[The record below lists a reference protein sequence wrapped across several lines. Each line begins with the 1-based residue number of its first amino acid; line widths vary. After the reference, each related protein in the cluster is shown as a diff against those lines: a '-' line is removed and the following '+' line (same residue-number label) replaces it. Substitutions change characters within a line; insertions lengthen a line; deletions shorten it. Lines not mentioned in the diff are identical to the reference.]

1 MRSQNVAIL
10 GSTGSI
16 GCSTLE
22 VISLNQEQ
30 YNITL
35 LTANSQVDKLLEQCL
50 LFKPKFAVILD
61 ESKAKFLEDELQSNV
76 VNTRVFYT
84 MDDLVKIIT
93 NDDVDIVMSAIVGSH
108 GLLPTYKAIIA
119 GKKVLLA
126 NKESLV
132 AGGKLI
138 NQALTKSKN
147 AILIPVDSEHSAI
160 FQSLPQDYV
169 IHTSGN
175 GIHGNSTNYGINKII
190 LTASGGPFR
199 KFTHDELLNVT
210 PEQAILH
217 PNWSMGKK
225 ISVDSSTLMNK
236 GLEVIEAYWLFGT
249 GLDKIEVVV
258 HPQSII
264 HSMVEYIDGSVVA
277 QLGTPNMKTPIAYAL
292 AYPNR
297 IISGSPKLDFSTLS
311 DLTFEKPDYKR
322 FPCLGLAFEALKVG
336 GVAPAVLNAA
346 NEMAVAAFLANKI
359 KFYDINAIIKNTM
372 DNFASQDYSSIEEII
387 GIDKEARSFATKL
400 MGNLFK

>member
-1 MRSQNVAIL
+1 MSCVKQNVAIL

-16 GCSTLE
+16 GCSTLD
-22 VISLNQEQ
+22 VINLNKEQ

-61 ESKAKFLEDELQSNV
+61 ELKSKFLQDTLQANLID
-76 VNTRVFYT
+76 TRVFYT

-93 NDDVDIVMSAIVGSH
+93 DDDIDIVMSAIVGSH
-108 GLLPTYKAIIA
+108 GLLPTYKAIQA

-138 NQALTKSKN
+138 NEALTKSKN

-169 IHTSGN
+169 KHTSSN
-175 GIHGNSTNYGINKII
+175 GIHGDSTNYGINKII

-199 KFTHDELLNVT
+199 QLSQEELLSVT

-277 QLGTPNMKTPIAYAL
+277 QLGTPSMKTPIAYAL

-297 IISGSPKLDFSTLS
+297 ITSGSPKLDFSTLS

-322 FPCLGLAFEALKVG
+322 FPCLGLAFEALRLG

-346 NEMAVAAFLANKI
+346 NEVAVAAFLDHKI
-359 KFYDINAIIKNTM
+359 KFYDINAIIQSTM
-372 DNFASQDYSSIEEII
+372 DNFANHDYSSIEEII
-387 GIDKEARSFATKL
+387 QIDKDARLYSRSL
-400 MGNLFK
+400 IN